1 MLDDQPSTY
10 LQYLPTP
17 YQGDAFLGR
26 FLRIFESILGPIEE
40 TIDGVANYF
49 DPHLTPIETLPWL
62 ASWIG
67 VELDEN
73 WSVAQRRELL
83 VEAADLLRRQGTRQA
98 LREHLRLYV
107 GQPPLIVENFSGL
120 RLGQDGVLGV
130 NSRLGALEPHTIGV
144 TVVTD
149 HDVDEQVLRGII
161 EAQKPSHVAYTLEVY
176 RIDAS
181 PPDPDVEGQSDP
193 SSPTEPG
200 AVEFEFEFESE
211 KDLAP
216 QESV

>member
-1 MLDDQPSTY
+1 MRDDQPSSY
-10 LQYLPTP
+10 LQYLPTL
-17 YQGDAFLGR
+17 YQEDAFVGR

-49 DPHLTPIETLPWL
+49 DPRLTPIETLPWL

-73 WSVAQRRELL
+73 WPVDQRRELL

-98 LREHLRLYV
+98 LREHVRLYV

-149 HDVDEQVLRGII
+149 HDVDEQVLRGIV
-161 EAQKPSHVAYTLEVY
+161 EAQKPAHVGYTLDVY
-176 RIDAS
+176 RADAK
-181 PPDPDVEGQSDP
+181 VEGRSEP
-193 SSPTEPG
+193 SSPAES
-200 AVEFEFEFESE
+200 AAAEAESE
-211 KDLAP
+211 KA
-216 QESV
+216 

>member
-1 MLDDQPSTY
+1 MPDDQPSSY

-26 FLRIFESILGPIEE
+26 FLRIFESILGPIEQ
-40 TIDGVANYF
+40 TIDGVSNYF

-73 WSVAQRRELL
+73 WPVAQRRELL
-83 VEAADLLRRQGTRQA
+83 VEAAELLRRQGTRHA

-149 HDVDEQVLRGII
+149 HDVDEQVLRGIV
-161 EAQKPSHVAYTLEVY
+161 EAQKPAHVGYTLEVY
-176 RIDAS
+176 RADAN
-181 PPDPDVEGQSDP
+181 PPDPDEEAQSEP
-193 SSPTEPG
+193 SGPIEP
-200 AVEFEFEFESE
+200 
-211 KDLAP
+211 AP
-216 QESV
+216 LERSMSLQESV

>member
-1 MLDDQPSTY
+1 MSDDQVSSY

-26 FLRIFESILGPIEE
+26 FLRIFESILGPIEQ

-49 DPHLTPIETLPWL
+49 DPYLTPVEMLPWL

-73 WSVAQRRELL
+73 WPVAQRRELL
-83 VEAADLLRRQGTRQA
+83 VEAADLLRRQGTRRA

-149 HDVDEQVLRGII
+149 HDVDERVLRGIV
-161 EAQKPSHVAYTLEVY
+161 ESHKPAHVGYTLELY
-176 RIDAS
+176 RGDAD
-181 PPDPDVEGQSDP
+181 PPAPDVD
-193 SSPTEPG
+193 T
-200 AVEFEFEFESE
+200 
-211 KDLAP
+211 
-216 QESV
+216 